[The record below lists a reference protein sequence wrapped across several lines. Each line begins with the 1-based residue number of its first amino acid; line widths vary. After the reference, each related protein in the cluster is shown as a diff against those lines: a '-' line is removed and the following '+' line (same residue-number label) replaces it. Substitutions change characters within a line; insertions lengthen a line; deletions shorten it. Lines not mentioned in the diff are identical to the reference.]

1 MLLAFSEPQWSTIA
15 LWSSITITVITIL
28 SLARLRTSEEALQKA
43 KARLEDQIVSQQ
55 HDLIRTR
62 ETASAW
68 RLEMQ
73 RQFDA
78 FRADSSKQLTDAEQ
92 RAGASQQHL
101 DETLKRSWKTESD
114 LRQSL
119 ERALKLA
126 GDDPEALLLPLLP
139 AVPDTFTPA
148 PEVAP
153 SSEMKAAL
161 AASEAKATALQQT
174 LSLERIKA
182 RRALAKARK
191 EG

>member
-1 MLLAFSEPQWSTIA
+1 MLLALSDPQLSTFV
-15 LWSSITITVITIL
+15 LWFAVTITIITIL
-28 SLARLRTSEEALQKA
+28 SMARLRTSEEALQKA

-92 RAGASQQHL
+92 RAAASQQHL

-126 GDDPEALLLPLLP
+126 GDEPEALLLPLLP
-139 AVPDTFTPA
+139 AVPDTFTPTREA
-148 PEVAP
+148 PP
-153 SSEMKAAL
+153 SNELTAAL
-161 AASEAKATALQQT
+161 ATSETKVAALQQT
-174 LSLERIKA
+174 LTVERSKA